1 MNARLLLSVLLVDLL
16 ANSAM
21 AEGETAA
28 KPERINIAVTEFIS
42 KGGVEQNRMDALS
55 DMMANQ
61 IREMGNFKVI
71 GKADIS
77 AALQLEQQKALLGC
91 TDDSCLAE
99 MGGALG
105 VRYMVVGNIS
115 LLGKTWLLNLK
126 LLDVRTVE
134 VVKGVSRSITGAEDL
149 FIKALQEAAY
159 DLMQGIEGIEVTR
172 PEQVKEITGDKLR
185 TESGWFV
192 PPGGRAGDWHLA
204 LGLGVAVAP
213 PAFLKGNVVDGNVYF
228 TELEKL
234 YSAGWLNVYVGYNP
248 ISWLTIA
255 IRAGGT
261 LGKAGD
267 RQRNAFEGALEL
279 QGSMMSDSW
288 FQPVAY
294 FDIGLVYMRDEG
306 DESGP
311 VEGQRIDA
319 LGIVTNLGLGFNIWV
334 SPNWFIGARLG
345 GMVRIHVG
353 LSSNETDTT
362 VRRISGAR
370 AYEIGVNAALM
381 TGFEF

>member
-1 MNARLLLSVLLVDLL
+1 MRARLSL
-16 ANSAM
+16 AVVVIGFMVGPAR
-21 AEGETAA
+21 AEGEAPA
-28 KPERINIAVTEFIS
+28 KSERIGIAVTEFVS

-55 DMMANQ
+55 DMMSNQ

-134 VVKGVSRSITGAEDL
+134 VVKGVSRSITGAEDH
-149 FIKALQEAAY
+149 FIKALQEAVY
-159 DLMQGIEGIEVTR
+159 DLMLGIEGVEVSRPDEIKEVT
-172 PEQVKEITGDKLR
+172 GDTMR

-192 PPGGRAGDWHLA
+192 PPGGRKGDFHLA

-213 PAFLKGNVVDGNVYF
+213 PAFLKGNVVDSNVYF
-228 TELEKL
+228 TELEKV
-234 YSAGWLNVYVGYNP
+234 YSAAWLNIFVGYNLV
-248 ISWLTIA
+248 SWLTLA

-261 LGKAGD
+261 LGKAGG

-279 QGSMMSDSW
+279 QGSMMPDSW

-294 FDIGLVYMRDEG
+294 FDIGLVYLRDESD
-306 DESGP
+306 DEAT
-311 VEGQRIDA
+311 VQGQRIEA
-319 LGIVTNLGLGFNIWV
+319 LGIVNNLGLGFNIWV

-345 GMVRIHVG
+345 GMVRILVG

-381 TGFEF
+381 TGYEF